1 MKLIAKSSEYSKDNF
16 EIIKENNITWTEEE
30 LSKLTDKPN
39 KKYLGLYK
47 EFDYTQN
54 KFFVR
59 PHYYIGYRWID
70 EQMEEY
76 ICISPK
82 ESNGKQADY
91 LKMFLT
97 CLKDPIVSKKMD
109 DCYDIKFNEKWIDT
123 EGNKDEMTPFLILHF
138 LSVVKKI
145 SQKGLKKGY
154 VKVTENL
161 TSKIKGK
168 ILVNQTIKHNHF
180 KNRLDK
186 TVCNHQIFTIDC
198 LENKILKTAMM
209 QSSKYLHGIDNRDE
223 ISKLLNYNLSSFE
236 LVNSKDI
243 NNSDFTKIKHSPFY
257 KEYKE
262 ALRLAQMI
270 FKRFGFTLN
279 SSHSSNNYKIPP
291 FYIDMPELFER
302 YVEVKLREKYKDS
315 LLPGYSQK
323 NGNSYTWGLR
333 PDFIVKNEK
342 LIIDAKYKYWFEN
355 QKDNRFKDDFQ
366 QLALYGREQRI
377 REIIGLKDS
386 NEDAKILFI
395 YPNIDGKKSINHDF
409 NLKSD
414 SEIEGDFNEI
424 YTLGISIPPAKDT
437 K

>member
-1 MKLIAKSSEYSKDNF
+1 MIVDVKEHAEINIYNESEKCNIFTDDKLREFNNLYEKKD
-16 EIIKENNITWTEEE
+16 
-30 LSKLTDKPN
+30 
-39 KKYLGLYK
+39 KKYLGLHQ
-47 EFDYTQN
+47 EFTSGQLVLKSY
-54 KFFVR
+54 
-59 PHYYIGYRWID
+59 YYIGYRWID
-70 EQMEEY
+70 EQREEY
-76 ICISPK
+76 IHISPK

-123 EGNKDEMTPFLILHF
+123 EGDKDEMTPFLILHF

-154 VKVTENL
+154 IKVTENL

-168 ILVNQTIKHNHF
+168 ILLNQTIKHNHF

-198 LENKILKTAMM
+198 LENKILKTALM
-209 QSSKYLHGIDNRDE
+209 QSSKYLQGIDNNDE
-223 ISKLLNYNLSSFE
+223 ISKLLKYNLSSFE
-236 LVNSKDI
+236 LVGSPDI
-243 NNSDFTKIKHSPFY
+243 QSSDFAKIKHSPFY

-279 SSHSSNNYKIPP
+279 SSYSSNNYKIPP

-302 YVEVKLREKYKDS
+302 YVEVKLRERYKDS
-315 LLPGYSQK
+315 LVVGYSQK

-333 PDFIVKNEK
+333 PDFIVKSEK
-342 LIIDAKYKYWFEN
+342 LIIDAKYKYWFSN
-355 QKDNRFKDDFQ
+355 TNKNNKFKDDFQ
-366 QLALYGREQRI
+366 QLSLYSREHKI

-386 NEDAKILFI
+386 NEVATILFI
-395 YPNIDGKKSINHDF
+395 YPKIDGKEFIDDNF

-414 SEIEGDFNEI
+414 SEVESKFNEI
-424 YTLGISIPPAKDT
+424 YTLGISISPAKET

>member
-1 MKLIAKSSEYSKDNF
+1 MIVDVKEHAEINIYDESKKCIFTDDKLREFNNLYEKKD
-16 EIIKENNITWTEEE
+16 
-30 LSKLTDKPN
+30 
-39 KKYLGLYK
+39 KKYLGLHQ
-47 EFDYTQN
+47 EFSSGQLVLKSY
-54 KFFVR
+54 
-59 PHYYIGYRWID
+59 YYIGYRWID
-70 EQMEEY
+70 EQKEEY

-109 DCYDIKFNEKWIDT
+109 DCYEIKFNEKWIKIKD
-123 EGNKDEMTPFLILHF
+123 NKDEMTPFLILHF

-154 VKVTENL
+154 IKVTENL

-243 NNSDFTKIKHSPFY
+243 NNSDFAKIKHSPFY

-291 FYIDMPELFER
+291 FYIDMPIPF
-302 YVEVKLREKYKDS
+302 
-315 LLPGYSQK
+315 
-323 NGNSYTWGLR
+323 YT
-333 PDFIVKNEK
+333 
-342 LIIDAKYKYWFEN
+342 
-355 QKDNRFKDDFQ
+355 
-366 QLALYGREQRI
+366 
-377 REIIGLKDS
+377 
-386 NEDAKILFI
+386 
-395 YPNIDGKKSINHDF
+395 NIHLNIHSHYLN
-409 NLKSD
+409 
-414 SEIEGDFNEI
+414 
-424 YTLGISIPPAKDT
+424 
-437 K
+437 